1 MGRIAFVSVN
11 KTFSSTMNL
20 AQVAE
25 VARRAWPLSLAK
37 ARECDTLVAVA
48 HGIAVASWRVLDAYP
63 TDETY
68 ETNGGPR
75 PRIAFDLGEAL
86 PVLPEYGQFN
96 ALDNLRRGVTTVEW
110 GWSPSAGAAD
120 SDTADTADS
129 DAQA

>member
-1 MGRIAFVSVN
+1 MGRVAFVSVN
-11 KTFSSTMNL
+11 QTFSSTMNV

-25 VARRAWPLSLAK
+25 VARTARPLSRAT
-37 ARECDTLVAVA
+37 ARECDTLGAVA
-48 HGIAVASWRVLDAYP
+48 RGGAGASWRVLDAYA

-86 PVLPEYGQFN
+86 PVLPEYGEFN

-110 GWSPSAGAAD
+110 GWAPSAEAAGPD
-120 SDTADTADS
+120 P
-129 DAQA
+129 QA